1 MEKDSPRR
9 GAGVRNSEIRMLYQV
24 RVGQRS
30 YRIELQNSEEPP
42 ATPGAS
48 TGRWRIR
55 LGGRELLID
64 AAQAGA
70 NTLSL
75 LMNGQSF
82 ELRRE
87 RLQDSLRILIRGT
100 AYSVSIEDP
109 RSLRS
114 RKRAGMDDAGPQK
127 LVSSMPGKVVRVL
140 AREGDAVAAGQGVV
154 VVEAMKMQNEV
165 RSPKAGTL
173 VRMLAKPGKNVD
185 AGEVLAIVE

>member
-1 MEKDSPRR
+1 MF
-9 GAGVRNSEIRMLYQV
+9 YQITIAQKTY
-24 RVGQRS
+24 RV
-30 YRIELQNSEEPP
+30 ELQNLEPS
-42 ATPGAS
+42 AERGS
-48 TGRWRIR
+48 GRQWRIQ
-55 LGGRELLID
+55 LDGRELLID
-64 AAQAGA
+64 AALAGA
-70 NTLSL
+70 NTLTL
-75 LMNGQSF
+75 LMNGRSF
-82 ELRRE
+82 EVRRE
-87 RLQDSLRILIRGT
+87 RIQDTLQIFVRGT

-140 AREGDAVAAGQGVV
+140 AREGDEVAAGQGLV

-173 VRMLAKPGKNVD
+173 IKMLAKPGMNVD

>member
-1 MEKDSPRR
+1 
-9 GAGVRNSEIRMLYQV
+9 MLYQV
-24 RVGQRS
+24 RVGQKS
-30 YRIELQNSEEPP
+30 YRLELQTLEEP
-42 ATPGAS
+42 ATPGVS
-48 TGRWRIR
+48 TGLWRIR
-55 LGGRELLID
+55 LDGRVLLIN
-64 AAQAGA
+64 AAPAGA
-70 NTLSL
+70 DTLSL

-82 ELRRE
+82 EVRRE
-87 RLQDSLRILIRGT
+87 RLQGSLQIFVRGT

-127 LVSSMPGKVVRVL
+127 LISSMPGKVVRVL
-140 AREGDAVAAGQGVV
+140 AREGDEVAAGQGVV

>member
-1 MEKDSPRR
+1 
-9 GAGVRNSEIRMLYQV
+9 MLYQV
-24 RVGQRS
+24 RVGTKS
-30 YRIELQNSEEPP
+30 YRLELQNLESP
-42 ATPGAS
+42 ATSGTS
-48 TGRWRIR
+48 TSQWRIR
-55 LGGRELLID
+55 LDGRELLID

-82 ELRRE
+82 EVRRE
-87 RLQDSLRILIRGT
+87 RLQDTLQIVVRET

-114 RKRAGMDDAGPQK
+114 RKLAGIDNAGPQK

-140 AREGDAVAAGQGVV
+140 AREGDEVAAGQGVV

-173 VRMLAKPGKNVD
+173 VRMLATPGKNVD

>member
-1 MEKDSPRR
+1 
-9 GAGVRNSEIRMLYQV
+9 MLYQLIV
-24 RVGQRS
+24 GKKTYRV
-30 YRIELQNSEEPP
+30 ELQNLEDAPP
-42 ATPGAS
+42 APGAS
-48 TGRWRIR
+48 NAQWRIQ
-55 LGGRELLID
+55 LGGRELVID
-64 AAQAGA
+64 AVQAGA

-82 ELRRE
+82 EVRRE
-87 RLQDSLRILIRGT
+87 RLQDGQRIFVRGN

-114 RKRAGMDDAGPQK
+114 RRRAGLDDTGPQK

-140 AREGDAVAAGQGVV
+140 AREGDEVASGQGLV

-165 RSPKAGTL
+165 RSQKAGT
-173 VRMLAKPGKNVD
+173 VVKMLATPGKNVD

>member
-1 MEKDSPRR
+1 MF
-9 GAGVRNSEIRMLYQV
+9 YQV
-24 RVGQRS
+24 TVGQKS
-30 YRIELQNSEEPP
+30 YRVELQKSEDSS
-42 ATPGAS
+42 ATSGAS
-48 TGRWRIR
+48 KGQWRIR
-55 LGGRELLID
+55 VDGRELVID
-64 AAQAGA
+64 TAQAGP

-82 ELRRE
+82 EVKRE
-87 RLQDSLRILIRGT
+87 RLQDEQRIFVRGN

-114 RKRAGMDDAGPQK
+114 RKRAVLDDEGPQK

-140 AREGDAVAAGQGVV
+140 AREGDEVAAGQGLV

-165 RSPKAGTL
+165 RSQKAGT
-173 VRMLAKPGKNVD
+173 VVKILATPGKNVD